1 MEVAVAH
8 DEPNGVFVAQPGVS
22 MQDANVVTSVE
33 QLRAV
38 IPAPNPAVH
47 RKVSHILDEGAR
59 QFISESPLIF
69 VSTSDRQFNIDVSP
83 KGDLPGF
90 VRVENSSTLL
100 IPERPG
106 NRLTYGFQN
115 LIETGSI
122 GLIFLIPGVR
132 ETLRVNGTAVI
143 TRDPALLQEFVSN
156 GKAALLCTRVTVKE
170 CFFHCGKAL
179 IRSKLW
185 LPEAWHDG
193 PSKDAAVK
201 SLAGRFGIPEAVM
214 RDKAEEDYRCNL

>member
-1 MEVAVAH
+1 
-8 DEPNGVFVAQPGVS
+8 
-22 MQDANVVTSVE
+22 MQDAHLVTSVE

-38 IPAPNPAVH
+38 IPTPNPVVH
-47 RKVSHILDEGAR
+47 KKVSGVLDESAR
-59 QFISESPLIF
+59 QFVRESPLIF

-83 KGDLPGF
+83 KGDHPGF
-90 VRVENSSTLL
+90 VRVENPSTLL
-100 IPERPG
+100 IPERTG
-106 NRLTYGFQN
+106 NRLAYGFQN

-143 TRDPALLQEFVSN
+143 TRDPVLLQQFESN
-156 GKAALLCTRVTVKE
+156 GKAALLCTRVTVNE
-170 CFFHCGKAL
+170 CFFHCGKAF

-185 LPEAWHDG
+185 LSEALRDVS
-193 PSKDAAVK
+193 SKDAAVK
-201 SLAGRFGIPEAVM
+201 SLAATFGISESTM

>member
-1 MEVAVAH
+1 
-8 DEPNGVFVAQPGVS
+8 
-22 MQDANVVTSVE
+22 MQDANIVVSVE

-38 IPAPNPAVH
+38 IPAPSPVVH
-47 RKVSHILDEGAR
+47 RKVFSTLDESAR

-69 VSTSDRQFNIDVSP
+69 VLTSDRQFNIDVSP
-83 KGDLPGF
+83 KGDHPGF
-90 VRVENSSTLL
+90 VRIENPSTLL

-106 NRLTYGFQN
+106 NRLAYGFEN

-143 TRDPALLQEFVSN
+143 TRDPVLLQEFASN
-156 GKAALLCTRVTVKE
+156 GKAALLCTRVAIKE
-170 CFFHCGKAL
+170 SFFHCGKAL

-185 LPEAWHDG
+185 LSEAWRDA

-201 SLAGRFGIPEAVM
+201 SLASTFGISEATM
-214 RDKAEEDYRCNL
+214 REKAEEDYRQNL